1 MLVTTTSSPS
11 WGPIRHYKGRNKVI
25 DCSLNMPQFDRYWS
39 QSASSPLSLGQTA
52 KSLVGDLEVRSKC
65 LAKRGH
71 NVALLRIYLGFQTLR
86 NQFLG
91 FWNWTVG
98 VINKLLSDLRG
109 WRWCGRGWGDCG
121 TIMVR
126 LVLSQATTRPRS
138 RTSFSAEN
146 YEVTA
151 NQEFDLELI
160 PGQEATVLLRIFRV
174 SWFTRA
180 RVYTLGFVVRMSCCF
195 TVYTLSLLH
204 HWSIVLKTR
213 RNMSGMHPFEI
224 FFVLSIKY
232 LNFISCGWHLVRGEA
247 SSEKGP
253 KRCSFEKLTFLIQLQ
268 NFYFCLTRKR
278 LQNIFILYH
287 QQVIFVTFFQFHTK
301 PADLIW
307 DN

>member
-1 MLVTTTSSPS
+1 
-11 WGPIRHYKGRNKVI
+11 
-25 DCSLNMPQFDRYWS
+25 
-39 QSASSPLSLGQTA
+39 
-52 KSLVGDLEVRSKC
+52 
-65 LAKRGH
+65 
-71 NVALLRIYLGFQTLR
+71 
-86 NQFLG
+86 
-91 FWNWTVG
+91 
-98 VINKLLSDLRG
+98 
-109 WRWCGRGWGDCG
+109 
-121 TIMVR
+121 MVR

-180 RVYTLGFVVRMSCCF
+180 RVYTLGFVVRMSRCF

-232 LNFISCGWHLVRGEA
+232 LNFISCGWHLVKGEA
-247 SSEKGP
+247 SSETGA

-268 NFYFCLTRKR
+268 NFCLTRKR

-287 QQVIFVTFFQFHTK
+287 QQVISVTFFQFHTK
-301 PADLIW
+301 PADLI
-307 DN
+307 

>member
-1 MLVTTTSSPS
+1 MVRWTCVMDIVTKNRMYTCLIKQPSTYSSANCSIGMLVTTTSSPS

-126 LVLSQATTRPRS
+126 LVLS
-138 RTSFSAEN
+138 
-146 YEVTA
+146 
-151 NQEFDLELI
+151 
-160 PGQEATVLLRIFRV
+160 
-174 SWFTRA
+174 
-180 RVYTLGFVVRMSCCF
+180 
-195 TVYTLSLLH
+195 
-204 HWSIVLKTR
+204 
-213 RNMSGMHPFEI
+213 
-224 FFVLSIKY
+224 
-232 LNFISCGWHLVRGEA
+232 
-247 SSEKGP
+247 
-253 KRCSFEKLTFLIQLQ
+253 
-268 NFYFCLTRKR
+268 
-278 LQNIFILYH
+278 
-287 QQVIFVTFFQFHTK
+287 
-301 PADLIW
+301 
-307 DN
+307 

>member
-91 FWNWTVG
+91 FWNWIVF
-98 VINKLLSDLRG
+98 VINKLLGDLRC
-109 WRWCGRGWGDCG
+109 WRWCGRGWGDFG

-180 RVYTLGFVVRMSCCF
+180 RVYTLGFVVRMSRCF

-232 LNFISCGWHLVRGEA
+232 LNFISCGWHLV
-247 SSEKGP
+247 
-253 KRCSFEKLTFLIQLQ
+253 KRRSLF
-268 NFYFCLTRKR
+268 RKR
-278 LQNIFILYH
+278 TKKVFIWKTNVLNSITKFLFLLDTKTPSKY
-287 QQVIFVTFFQFHTK
+287 FHSLS
-301 PADLIW
+301 PASHFCHFLPISYKTSRLDLR
-307 DN
+307 

>member
-25 DCSLNMPQFDRYWS
+25 DYSLNMPQFDRYWS

-91 FWNWTVG
+91 FWNWIVF

-109 WRWCGRGWGDCG
+109 WRWCGRGWGDFG

-195 TVYTLSLLH
+195 TVYHCCTIGRLLALQ
-204 HWSIVLKTR
+204 VLKTR
-213 RNMSGMHPFEI
+213 RTYNRNAPFWNI
-224 FFVLSIKY
+224 LCLIY
-232 LNFISCGWHLVRGEA
+232 QISELYILRLAFGKKEKPLQKKDQKGVHLKNYR
-247 SSEKGP
+247 
-253 KRCSFEKLTFLIQLQ
+253 SF
-268 NFYFCLTRKR
+268 
-278 LQNIFILYH
+278 
-287 QQVIFVTFFQFHTK
+287 
-301 PADLIW
+301 
-307 DN
+307 